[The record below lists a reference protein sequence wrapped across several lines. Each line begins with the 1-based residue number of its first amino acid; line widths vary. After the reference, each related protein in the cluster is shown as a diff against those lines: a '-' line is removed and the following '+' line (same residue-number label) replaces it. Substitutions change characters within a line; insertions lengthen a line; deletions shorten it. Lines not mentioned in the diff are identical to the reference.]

1 MAQYYGNIVGN
12 RGTAHRLGTK
22 SSGIEGWTAS
32 WDGAIVTRMYWEP
45 ETEVNRFVISMK
57 PWHGAGP
64 DRFLL
69 NGVVGE
75 SRVD

>member
-1 MAQYYGNIVGN
+1 MAQY
-12 RGTAHRLGTK
+12 RGSIQGSWGEASRLGTK
-22 SSGIEGWTAS
+22 SSGIEGGVAS
-32 WDGAIVTRMYWEP
+32 WDGAIVTRMYWEA

-75 SRVD
+75 